1 MIVGMDFGTTNSGMA
16 VYNGR
21 SIDILPLDPANK
33 NPRVARTALYITNEQ
48 ETYIG
53 RNALDIYFEQNIG
66 RSVKTK
72 KVWVGEIEIRGAD
85 MYYVTDAYIYVDVMS
100 PGRLFLSIKTGLRD
114 AGYPGSV
121 IGQYFY
127 PLEELIGL
135 FMTITKMRA
144 EKHVGQDL
152 NQIVLGRPVRF
163 ATDPE
168 MDRLAQARLM
178 QAAFH
183 AGYEKVYFQKEP
195 IAAAYSYETTID
207 EEQNVMVFDFGG
219 GTLDLTVM
227 RLGNP
232 KTRKVLATGGIP
244 VAGDVFD
251 QRIVRNKLPPH
262 FGEGSFYGPR
272 SKKLRVPPWIFDTF
286 SNWQT
291 IMELQSQQNK
301 LMLQDIRQTA
311 QKKHQIEMLEALVSG
326 NYGQRM
332 FDVVEASK
340 RQLSEKRGAQIMVEG
355 PGFKV
360 IEFITRS
367 EFEQYISQ
375 EIIAIDAHIDE
386 TLAASGLKASEIDA
400 VIRTGGS
407 SQIPVFDEM
416 LQRKIGADKVRRIDT
431 FSSVTAGLGVIGH
444 RIEAGEIEGEFFTP
458 DDLKPIP
465 HERDLKPNVK
475 PINLDLLQR
484 RILVAEG
491 GLDDADFEVEK
502 ALVMLGAEHDITAV
516 SLTAQQLENGDPISL
531 DAFGLPSTPQR
542 SIVADLDDQLLVITS
557 HYRFLLVT
565 PRQLLEWQSVD
576 VHMAEV
582 YQMGQRETFCTVSD
596 WRRLK
601 ASPKMLI
608 VTSLGLARPYPMR
621 IMQENIETPVPLKFD
636 NNLFGVPI
644 FVHGAESKQTLL
656 AVAESGRGVRY
667 PVSKLRT
674 SGTQIFNCGKDDRL
688 SGAILCQRQ
697 DELVLLT
704 EDGYGRITRA
714 EWVEAPAKDNS
725 KGKSLVSRRSRVIGL
740 FKERAMVVTDQR
752 LLSLDDTA
760 VSPENSTKTERLL
773 KLEKDESIQALIV

>member
-66 RSVKTK
+66 RSVKAK

-85 MYYVTDAYIYVDVMS
+85 MYYVTDAYIFVDVMS

-144 EKHVGQDL
+144 EKHVGHDL
-152 NQIVLGRPVRF
+152 NQIVLGRPVKF
-163 ATDPE
+163 ANDPE

-207 EEQNVMVFDFGG
+207 EEQNVLVFDFGG

-251 QRIVRNKLPPH
+251 ERIVRNKLPPH
-262 FGEGSFYGPR
+262 FGEGSYYGPR
-272 SKKLRVPPWIFDTF
+272 RKKLKVPPWIYDTF

-291 IMELQSQQNK
+291 IMELQSQENK
-301 LMLQDIRQTA
+301 LVLQDIRQTA

-332 FDVVEASK
+332 FDVVEAAK
-340 RQLSEKRGAQIMVEG
+340 RELSDKRGAQILIEG

-367 EFEQYISQ
+367 QFEQYISQ
-375 EIIAIDAHIDE
+375 EIIAIDAHLDE

-431 FSSVTAGLGVIGH
+431 FSSVTAGLGIIGH

-458 DDLKPIP
+458 EDLRPIP
-465 HERDLKPNVK
+465 HERDLKPHVK
-475 PINLDLLQR
+475 PINLDLIQR

-491 GLDDADFEVEK
+491 GLDDAEFEDTH
-502 ALVMLGAEHDITAV
+502 ALVILGDEHDITAV
-516 SLTAQQLENGDPISL
+516 SLSTQQLESKEPIL
-531 DAFGLPSTPQR
+531 LEPFNLPSTPQR
-542 SIVADLDDQLLVITS
+542 SLVAELDDQLLVITS

-576 VHMAEV
+576 VRMADV
-582 YQMGQRETFCTVSD
+582 YQLGQRETYCTISD
-596 WRRLK
+596 WRQLK
-601 ASPKMLI
+601 ASSKMLI

-621 IMQENIETPVPLKFD
+621 IMRENIETPVPLKFD
-636 NNLFGVPI
+636 NNLLGIPI
-644 FVHGAESKQTLL
+644 FVQGAEGKQTLV

-688 SGAILCQRQ
+688 CGAVLCAPE
-697 DELVLLT
+697 DKLVLVT
-704 EDGYGRITRA
+704 EDGYGRSVKP
-714 EWVEAPAKDNS
+714 EWVDAPSKDNS
-725 KGKSLVSRRSRVIGL
+725 KGKSLVSRRSKVVGVFKGSVLVITDRRVL
-740 FKERAMVVTDQR
+740 TLA
-752 LLSLDDTA
+752 DTA
-760 VSPENSTKTERLL
+760 VSLENTTKTDRVL
-773 KLEKDESIQALIV
+773 KLEKEEVIQALF

>member
-16 VYNGR
+16 VYDGR
-21 SIDILPLDPANK
+21 SINILSLDPASK

-48 ETYIG
+48 ETHIG
-53 RNALDIYFEQNIG
+53 REAIDIYFEQNIG
-66 RSVKTK
+66 RSVKAK

-85 MYYVTDAYIYVDVMS
+85 MFYVTDAYVYVDVMS

-114 AGYPGSV
+114 VDYPGSV

-127 PLEELIGL
+127 PLEDLIGL
-135 FMTITKMRA
+135 FMTVTKMRA
-144 EKHVGQDL
+144 EKQLGQDL
-152 NQIVLGRPVRF
+152 RQIVLGRPVKF

-168 MDRLAQARLM
+168 KDSLAQARLL

-183 AGYEKVYFQKEP
+183 AGYEKVYFEREP

-207 EEQNVMVFDFGG
+207 KEQNVLVFDFGG

-232 KTRKVLATGGIP
+232 KTRAVLATGGIP

-251 QRIVRNKLPPH
+251 QRIVRKKLPPH
-262 FGEGSFYGPR
+262 FGEGSYYGPR
-272 SKKLRVPPWIFDTF
+272 RKKLKVPPWIYDTF

-311 QKKHQIEMLEALVSG
+311 QKRYQIEMLEALVSG

-332 FDVVEASK
+332 FDVVENSK
-340 RQLSEKRGAQIMVEG
+340 REISEKRGAQIMIEG

-360 IEFITRS
+360 IEFLTRS
-367 EFEQYISQ
+367 EFENLIRQ

-386 TLAASGLKASEIDA
+386 TLSASGLQAAQIDA

-416 LQRKIGADKVRRIDT
+416 LQRKFGADKVQRIDT
-431 FSSVTAGLGVIGH
+431 FSSVTAGLGVIGQQ
-444 RIEAGEIEGEFFTP
+444 IEAGAIELPSF
-458 DDLKPIP
+458 IP
-465 HERDLKPNVK
+465 EDVDAFPAGHSSKPNVR
-475 PINLDLLQR
+475 PVNLDLLRR

-491 GLDDADFEVEK
+491 GLEAVGFVAETP
-502 ALVMLGAEHDITAV
+502 LVVLGEGHDITAV
-516 SLTAQQLENGDPISL
+516 SLPTSQLKSGDPIPLSL
-531 DAFGLPSTPQR
+531 FDLPSPPH
-542 SIVADLDDQLLVITS
+542 SAIVTDLDEQLLVVTS

-565 PRQLLEWQSVD
+565 ARQLFEWQSVQ
-576 VHMAEV
+576 VQMAEV
-582 YQMGQRETFCTVSD
+582 YQMGQTETFCSVSN

-601 ASPKMLI
+601 LSSKLLI

-621 IMQENIETPVPLKFD
+621 IMQENIEAPVPLKFD
-636 NNLFGVPI
+636 NQLFGVPV
-644 FVHGAESKQTLL
+644 FVQGAEDEQMVV

-667 PVSKLRT
+667 SVAELRS
-674 SGTQIFNCGKDDRL
+674 SGTQVFNCGQDDRI
-688 SGAILCQRQ
+688 SAATLCFPE
-697 DELVLLT
+697 DVLLLVT
-704 EDGYGRITRA
+704 EDGYGSSTKA
-714 EWVEAPAKDNS
+714 EWVTTSAKPNS
-725 KGKSLVSRRSRVIGL
+725 KGKSLISRRS
-740 FKERAMVVTDQR
+740 KVVGVMKNTVLVMTDQR
-752 LLSLDDTA
+752 ILSVDGTA
-760 VSPENSTKTERLL
+760 VLPLNTTKTEQLL
-773 KLEKDESIQALIV
+773 ELEKEEMIQALI